1 MIRPAAIAV
10 LTLGAALLVAC
21 QLFDSGI
28 PWRHGRFAL
37 LWIDLPDEVR
47 LSYEEGNGGW
57 SEIIPARVFAVGSDD
72 RYIVAQ
78 QHPGGDKAITN
89 YFILDTKQHDSRQR
103 AGLIGPLT
111 AAQFERKA
119 SELKLPPFT
128 TVLESLR

>member
-1 MIRPAAIAV
+1 MVALCALLPAAC
-10 LTLGAALLVAC
+10 G
-21 QLFDSGI
+21 LFDSGI
-28 PWRHGRFAL
+28 PWRKGRFAL
-37 LWIDLPDEVR
+37 LWIDLPDEVS
-47 LSYEEGNGGW
+47 LSYDEGDGAW

-89 YFILDTKQHDSRQR
+89 YFILDTRQHDSSHR

-111 AAQFERKA
+111 AAQFEGRA
-119 SELKLPPFT
+119 RELTLPPFT

>member
-1 MIRPAAIAV
+1 MTRPAAITV
-10 LTLGAALLVAC
+10 LTLCAVLLAACV
-21 QLFDSGI
+21 LFDSGI
-28 PWRHGRFAL
+28 PWRNGRFAL
-37 LWIDLPDEVR
+37 LWIDVPDEVS
-47 LSYEEGNGGW
+47 LSYDEGNGGW
-57 SEIIPARVFAVGSDD
+57 SEIIPARVFAIGSDD

-89 YFILDTKQHDSRQR
+89 YFILDTRQHDSRHR
-103 AGLIGPLT
+103 AGLVGPLT